1 MNYAMYYLPN
11 ILFSVMEGDLVK
23 LKEKVKE
30 LDGIIDNMEGNKE
43 VTVHQKMELSSVLV
57 HLAQKEN

>member
-1 MNYAMYYLPN
+1 MYMYVVMLEINYYILP
-11 ILFSVMEGDLVK
+11 IS
-23 LKEKVKE
+23 
-30 LDGIIDNMEGNKE
+30 KE

>member
-1 MNYAMYYLPN
+1 M
-11 ILFSVMEGDLVK
+11 DLVP
-23 LKEKVKE
+23 EAQVSAFE
-30 LDGIIDNMEGNKE
+30 NATAKE